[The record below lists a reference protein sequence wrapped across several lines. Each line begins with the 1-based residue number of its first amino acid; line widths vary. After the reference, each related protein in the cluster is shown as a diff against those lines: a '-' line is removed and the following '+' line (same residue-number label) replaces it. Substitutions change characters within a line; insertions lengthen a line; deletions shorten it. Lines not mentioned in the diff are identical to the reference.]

1 MAPDDQVA
9 DAAKLIRFS
18 RSLVAFTGA
27 GISTASGIPDFRSPH
42 SGLWNQIDP
51 MAVASLY
58 GFRQNPAA
66 FYEWVRPL
74 ARTILAAV
82 PNSAHIALG
91 RLEALGKLKAIVTQN
106 IDMLHQRAGNTVVH
120 ELHGHL
126 REATCIHC
134 FRVYPMAGMLDA
146 FMEESRLPYCES
158 CGSVLKPNVI
168 LFGEQLPY
176 RAFQGAQQVVS
187 DADLL
192 LVVGTSLEVAPAS
205 DLPLLALRNRAHVV
219 VVNLESTSVDHAASV
234 VIQGDAAQVL
244 PEIVRELEELS

>member
-1 MAPDDQVA
+1 VPDVEIAQI
-9 DAAKLIRFS
+9 AKLIRFS
-18 RSLVAFTGA
+18 RALVAFTGA

-42 SGLWNQIDP
+42 SGLWNQVDP
-51 MAVASLY
+51 IAVASLY

-66 FYEWVRPL
+66 FYDWVRPL
-74 ARTILAAV
+74 ARTILAAA
-82 PNSAHIALG
+82 PNEAHLALS

-106 IDMLHQRAGNTVVH
+106 IDMLHQRAGNSIVH

-134 FRVYPMAGMLDA
+134 FRVYPIDDMLDA
-146 FMEESRLPYCES
+146 FLEQSRLPYCEN
-158 CGSVLKPNVI
+158 CGAVLKPNVI
-168 LFGEQLPY
+168 LFGEQLPH
-176 RAFQGAQQVVS
+176 RAFRAAQQAVS

-219 VVNLESTSVDHAASV
+219 VINMEPTSLDHAASV
-234 VIQGDAAQVL
+234 VIHGDAAQIL
-244 PEIVRELEELS
+244 PEIVQELEALG